1 MKKLPILILIIFLT
15 INVFA
20 EEWTT
25 ISSPNPAAPTV
36 KLVSCSEKEITVD
49 FRLEGFYQKTV
60 NTPHGLQQLISVPK
74 MASLLKEG
82 EPDLPLF
89 AIPILIDDAAKMEIQ
104 IRKAI
109 YKEYNDVE
117 IAPSKGNLKR
127 NINPEDIPYRYG
139 ETYSQDKFY
148 PSCQTTL
155 AQPYIMRDFRG
166 QNILVYP
173 FAYNPCSKTLRV
185 YTQLTITLNKTDKTG
200 TNIYPNRKSAS
211 IKIAPEQDAMYYRRF
226 VNYKEKAAK
235 YTFVPDVGEMIVI
248 CPPEY
253 MEAMQPFIDW
263 KNESGRPTTMVNL
276 AEIGGND
283 EETIKTFIHSH
294 YSNPEENLTYIL
306 LVGDYND
313 ITPKYITGGR
323 SDIWF
328 GQLEGDDYYPEV
340 FVGRFSV
347 ESIADVENQ
356 INKVIYYER
365 DIDKEATW
373 LNKGMGIGSTE
384 GAGAGHNGGE
394 SDYQH
399 IDYIRD
405 TLLHYTY
412 DAISRFYSGM
422 GTGVNPDM
430 LTEDFNNGVGICNYC
445 NHGTQSGWH
454 VGNFTNDHVNALTND
469 YKWPFIW
476 SSACFNGGFSGNC
489 FAEAWMR
496 ATNNDTG
503 APTGAIGGMFSWI
516 SQPWQP
522 PMTGQD
528 EMVDILCEWI
538 SADQYHHTLAG
549 ASLNGNM
556 KILDLYPYDGPET
569 HNTWILF
576 GDPSL
581 MLRTDIPSDMHVAC
595 QPETIFTG
603 QTELI
608 VTADADYAYAT
619 LSIDGKA
626 LASTAIINGEGKLT
640 FAGIDTVGIAKLVV
654 TGFNKTTEVKEIDI
668 IPANG
673 PYLICDGH
681 TINDENGQADY
692 GETLSLE
699 LSVTNIGNES
709 TSDIQVQLAT
719 DSPLIDILDGMDS
732 IPQLAPQEHYTLNG
746 FLFTVNEAAT
756 DGAQIIFTITC
767 TSNEETW
774 TSSFRMTLHAP
785 PFSLVAF
792 HPLEPALPGET
803 DTLILQV
810 RNTSS
815 NMAHNTQIQLY
826 SSSTNLVLGQTLFH
840 VGDMP
845 SGSSVTL
852 KTAFTPAAA
861 STSNTRF
868 EILYLIDS
876 KESSSSGIGLLDVD
890 IDDIPPYIIAFL
902 PAIDSIEAQAS
913 NNQVTLRWQ
922 GVDEADHYFIRR
934 NGIEI
939 ATQQETTFTET
950 RETGTYV
957 YSVSAVD
964 HDGHITLPRF
974 SKVTVSA
981 TGTLETTNDISLFPN
996 PVHDIL
1002 NVSWEQPFQYSIFNS
1017 LGQKVSS
1024 GNGERTVHIH
1034 CDDMAKGLYFIQI
1047 SSSGQMFTRKILIY

>member
-15 INVFA
+15 INVFG

-60 NTPHGLQQLISVPK
+60 NTLHGLQQLISVPK
-74 MASLLKEG
+74 MASILKES

-89 AIPILIDDAAKMEIQ
+89 AIPILIDDVAKMEIQ

-127 NINPEDIPYRYG
+127 DINPEDIPYRYG

-148 PSCQTTL
+148 PSCQATL
-155 AQPYIMRDFRG
+155 SQPYIMRDFRG

-263 KNESGRPTTMVNL
+263 KNESGRPTTLVNL

-283 EETIKTFIHSH
+283 EEAIKAFIHSH

-313 ITPKYITGGR
+313 ITPKFITGGR

-340 FVGRFSV
+340 FVGRISV

-356 INKVIYYER
+356 INKVICYER

-394 SDYQH
+394 SDCQH

-412 DAISRFYSGM
+412 DTITRLYSGM
-422 GTGVNPDM
+422 GAGVNPDM
-430 LTEDFNNGVGICNYC
+430 LTESFNNGVGICNYC

-556 KILDLYPYDGPET
+556 KVLDLYPYDGPET

-595 QPETIFTG
+595 QPETIFTN
-603 QTELI
+603 QTELL

-619 LSIDGKA
+619 LSIEGKA

-681 TINDENGQADY
+681 AINDENGQADY

-699 LSVTNIGNES
+699 LSITNIGNENA
-709 TSDIQVQLAT
+709 SDIQVQLAT

-732 IPQLAPQEHYTLNG
+732 IPQLAPHEHYTLNG

-756 DGAQIIFTITC
+756 DGAQVIFNIAC

-785 PFSLVAF
+785 SFTIVAF

-815 NMAHNTQIQLY
+815 DIAHNTQIQLY

-852 KTAFTPAAA
+852 KTAFTPAAE
-861 STSNTRF
+861 STSNTCF
-868 EILYLIDS
+868 EIFYLIDS

-890 IDDIPPYIIAFL
+890 IDDIPPYTIAFL
-902 PAIDSIEAQAS
+902 PAIDTIEAQVS

-922 GVDEADHYFIRR
+922 GMDEADHYFIRR

-939 ATQQETTFTET
+939 ATQQETTFTEP

-964 HDGHITLPRF
+964 HDGHMTLPRF

-981 TGTLETTNDISLFPN
+981 TGTLENTNDVSLFPN

-1002 NVSWEQPFQYSIFNS
+1002 NVSWELPFQYSIFNS
-1017 LGQKVSS
+1017 HGQKVSY
-1024 GNGERTVHIH
+1024 GNGEGTVRIH
-1034 CDDMAKGLYFIQI
+1034 CNDMAKGLYFIQI
-1047 SSSGQMFTRKILIY
+1047 SSNGQMYTRKILIY